1 MERRSIR
8 VIALTVAVVLVVG
21 VAITLAVIHNGQP
34 SESTVQLTMV
44 GQIDIGEAAADVKVV
59 GAIAYVIDQSEHS
72 LGGLVLVNVSDPS
85 NPTELSSYRDGG
97 WPQRVDVAGG
107 FAYIADAFY
116 GLEVINVSDP
126 MNPSKVGEYVGSGE
140 MYDVQIV
147 DDIAFIAD
155 WNNGLVVLNVSDPSN
170 PEYLSEYYITGA
182 CPHVY
187 VIESL
192 AFVVDH
198 RSTQTGFTVVNVSDI
213 LHPAF
218 AGSYMPDDDIWNPFV
233 CGDWVYAG
241 NHEAD
246 GGELLI
252 LNASDPSDITQS
264 GMFDANGSIFAVY
277 VGDSIAY
284 VADYQLGLLLVD
296 ISIPE
301 SPKLMASLYDEDGAV
316 NLDVVGNLV
325 YVAHRTGVLKI
336 IQVSMI

>member
-8 VIALTVAVVLVVG
+8 VIALTVVVVLVVG
-21 VAITLAVIHNGQP
+21 VAITLAIIRNGQTP
-34 SESTVQLTMV
+34 ESTVQLTKV
-44 GQIDIGEAAADVKVV
+44 GQIDIGEAVSDVKVV

-72 LGGLVLVNVSDPS
+72 LGGLVLVNVSNPS

-126 MNPSKVGEYVGSGE
+126 MNPTKVGEYVGSGE
-140 MYDVQIV
+140 VYDVQVV
-147 DDIAFIAD
+147 DNIAFIAD

-170 PEYLSEYYITGA
+170 PVYLSEYYITGA
-182 CPHVY
+182 CPHVH

-198 RSTQTGFTVVNVSDI
+198 RSTQTGLTVVNVSDI

-218 AGSYMPDDDIWNPFV
+218 AGSYMPDDEIWNPFV

-252 LNASDPSDITQS
+252 LNASNPSGITPS
-264 GMFDANGSIFAVY
+264 GIFDANGSIFAACVE
-277 VGDSIAY
+277 DNIAY
-284 VADYQLGLLLVD
+284 VADFQLGLLVVD
-296 ISIPE
+296 VSIPQN
-301 SPKLMASLYDEDGAV
+301 PTMIASFYDEDGAV
-316 NLDVVGNLV
+316 NLDIVGDLV

-336 IQVSMI
+336 IRVSMI